1 MPRKTK
7 PAAAPEPQ
15 AADPF
20 RITTD
25 LLHEWRAC
33 ADGIAEFSR
42 RFPEGG
48 VYADVIDNA
57 YDTKQYGYARWLA
70 GAAWAA
76 WIETPEFLAAEITAS
91 DGMVARLT
99 ALAES
104 DLTSSGDAARIGSSG
119 YDAQIG
125 SSGDD
130 ARIGSSGDA
139 ARIGSS
145 GYAARIGSSGYAAQ
159 IGSSGDDA
167 RIGSSGYDAR
177 IGSSGDA
184 ARIGSSGDAARIGS
198 SGYAAQIGSSG
209 YAARIG
215 SSGDAAQIGSSGYDA
230 QIGSSG
236 DAARI
241 GSSGDA
247 AQIDAT
253 GENAIV
259 AIAGIGSTVALGVGG
274 CAAVP
279 YHDGTR
285 TRFATAYVGENVE
298 AGRRYSVNNLGEF
311 VEAV

>member
-104 DLTSSGDAARIGSSG
+104 DLTSSGYDARIGSSG

-130 ARIGSSGDA
+130 ARIGSSGD
-139 ARIGSS
+139 
-145 GYAARIGSSGYAAQ
+145 
-159 IGSSGDDA
+159 
-167 RIGSSGYDAR
+167 DAR